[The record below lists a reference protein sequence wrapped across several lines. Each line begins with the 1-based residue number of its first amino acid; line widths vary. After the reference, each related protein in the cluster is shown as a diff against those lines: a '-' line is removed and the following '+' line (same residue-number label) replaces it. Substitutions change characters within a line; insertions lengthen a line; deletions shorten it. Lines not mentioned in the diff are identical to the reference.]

1 MNIKLNNSNELS
13 EHKHLLNNK
22 ESELEEL
29 KHKHFVVT
37 QERINELVRE
47 KSELRDT
54 FEDSLRK
61 LRNAHDQ
68 DVIEKKER
76 ISSQKNLTY
85 DSVEEIR
92 KLRLESESRMQEIT
106 SEIYTLQDTLKSG
119 RRLND
124 LQIEDN
130 NRLKIELNALKK
142 ENDMLCKE
150 VSI

>member
-92 KLRLESESRMQEIT
+92 KMRLESESRMQEIT